1 LEKDIKMAILTPY
14 VTFKGNC
21 REAMIFYKDSFGGE
35 LTFQTVGETPSDIQ
49 YPSGTEDQIM
59 HATLITGDIIIMASD
74 MISRAGFML
83 GTNISLSLT
92 CDSPEQIEKI
102 FSSLSKGGSI
112 KDQWSRRP
120 WGAFF
125 GVITDRFGITW
136 MLSYDAG
143 YT

>member
-14 VTFKGNC
+14 VTFRGNC

-35 LTFQTVGETPSDIQ
+35 LTFQTVGETPSDIR
-49 YPSGTEDQIM
+49 YPPGAEDQIM

-74 MISRAGFML
+74 MISRAGFTL

-92 CDSPEQIEKI
+92 CDSLEQIEKI
-102 FSSLSKGGSI
+102 FFSLSKGGNI
-112 KDQWSRRP
+112 KDQLSRRP